1 VSLWYSNKPK
11 HTPQSQR
18 EYSLRKEPNET
29 IELEWKTPALF
40 IQGAGILT
48 KPTPTM
54 KKRYWIAGTA
64 TAAATLAVAA
74 KLLARPR
81 DADWNKCRHIVFHS
95 EHSRFV
101 DLDGVRVHYQ
111 EAGDAKA
118 PAVVLI
124 HGFASST
131 LVWSK
136 VFLDLAAAGFRVIVP
151 DMLGYGYSG
160 KPRNGEYT
168 IAGQANLIA
177 RLLDRLRIKRA
188 TIVGSSYGGA
198 VAATCALDYPSYVS
212 RLVLV
217 GAVSNNRPLAFKLMK
232 IFGAPIF
239 GDVVSP
245 LLIGSR
251 RLLRMRMKKVYDRHS
266 WVLDERRVDAR
277 HQPLR
282 ASGTQRA
289 IIRTV
294 RGWDAERIS
303 RDAHLIKQPTLLLWG
318 ENDPEIPLAD
328 GEQLHEQIHNSRLI
342 VFLNCGHLP
351 HEEYPREFT
360 EVVTD
365 FCISDCRFQVSD
377 CATG

>member
-1 VSLWYSNKPK
+1 
-11 HTPQSQR
+11 
-18 EYSLRKEPNET
+18 
-29 IELEWKTPALF
+29 
-40 IQGAGILT
+40 
-48 KPTPTM
+48 M

-64 TAAATLAVAA
+64 TAAATLAVTA

-81 DADWNKCRHIVFHS
+81 DADWQKNRQVVFHS

-101 DLDGVRVHYQ
+101 DIDNVRLHYQ
-111 EAGDAKA
+111 EAGERTA
-118 PAVVLI
+118 PVMVLL

-136 VFLDLAAAGFRVIVP
+136 VFLDLAKAGFRVIAP

-168 IAGQANLIA
+168 IGGQARLIA
-177 RLLDRLRIKRA
+177 QLLERLHIKRA
-188 TIVGSSYGGA
+188 ILVGSSYGGA
-198 VAATCALDYPSYVS
+198 VAATCALDFPKCVE

-217 GAVSNNRPLAFKLMK
+217 GAVSNNRPLEFKLMRV
-232 IFGAPIF
+232 FGAPVV

-251 RLLRMRMKKVYDRHS
+251 RLLRMRMKRVYDRHS

-282 ASGTQRA
+282 ASSTQRA

-303 RDAHLIKQPTLLLWG
+303 RDAHLIRQPTLLMWG

-328 GEQLHEQIHNSRLI
+328 GERLHGEIAGSRLI

-351 HEEYPREFT
+351 HEEYPKSFTQVLTEFALPIA
-360 EVVTD
+360 D
-365 FCISDCRFQVSD
+365 GRSPI
-377 CATG
+377 